1 MKILVVAHWGF
12 KSLHGGNLRTYFILK
27 ELSKR
32 NEDLTILLSNE
43 SQIFHT
49 KKIFPN
55 CKIINTNLDL
65 KRSDKWQ
72 IKIIKYI
79 KFVFISWFKIFKS
92 DCDAVLGINLLQIFS
107 ASLTFKRKYFIFVDI
122 WANFFE
128 YNSKKTI
135 VNKLLYKIVK
145 ISESFC
151 ADRADKI
158 ITITNA
164 MKREFPKYL
173 QSKFFVIPDGADL
186 NKFSSIRKNKN
197 KYFLFKYKIDN
208 KKFIFNYTGG
218 ISKHEGLDY
227 LILAAKELIKKN
239 NQVLFLI
246 VGDGEYLSDC
256 RELVRSLNLNKYF
269 IFTGWVD
276 YSLIENVLDI
286 SDCVIVPMPKVKA
299 SNPIISFKLLESL
312 AAGKLIVASNT
323 DGIQEVVDS
332 KSCIIAEIMNKRD
345 FATKLNLATE
355 MSSLKKN
362 KMINQGKKIISKLD
376 WRDIAI
382 RDINYFIG

>member
-43 SQIFHT
+43 SQIVHT

-55 CKIINTNLDL
+55 IKIINTNLDL

-79 KFVFISWFKIFKS
+79 KFVFISWFKIFQS

-107 ASLTFKRKYFIFVDI
+107 ASLTFKKKYFIFVDI

-145 ISESFC
+145 VSESFC
-151 ADRADKI
+151 AYRADKI

-164 MKREFPKYL
+164 MKREFPKNL

-197 KYFLFKYKIDN
+197 KYLLFKYKINN

-246 VGDGEYLSDC
+246 VGDGEFLSDC
-256 RELVRSLNLNKYF
+256 KELVRSLNLNKYF

-355 MSSLKKN
+355 MSYLKKN